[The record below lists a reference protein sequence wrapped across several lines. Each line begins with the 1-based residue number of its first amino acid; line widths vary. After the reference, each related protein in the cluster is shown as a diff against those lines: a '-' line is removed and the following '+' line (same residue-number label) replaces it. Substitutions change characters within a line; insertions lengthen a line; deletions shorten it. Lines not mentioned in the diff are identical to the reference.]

1 MSHTEAPAAPQPESA
16 PPAAPP
22 SSAPKSPLG
31 LLAFVL
37 MLTIIGAIGLVL
49 AVWTTSRTQ
58 LDIGIKRRQPL
69 RVYTQVPP
77 FELIERSGQTVS
89 LDSLRGGIWIADFI
103 FTRCGGTCPTMS
115 RSMKSVQ
122 ASISHN
128 PHLWPAPRLVSITV
142 DPEWDTPERLARY
155 AERFEADSEGW
166 LFLTGKYAE
175 IQQLAREGFLVGVQE
190 GHDDPLEPIIHSQSL
205 ILVDHRG
212 RVRGYYDGTDPA
224 AVRLL
229 LADVMRL
236 NREVLAETS

>member
-1 MSHTEAPAAPQPESA
+1 MSVNESPPTPEAEAS
-16 PPAAPP
+16 PPAAEPRRT
-22 SSAPKSPLG
+22 SALG
-31 LLAFVL
+31 LIAFV
-37 MLTIIGAIGLVL
+37 MMITIIGVVGLAL
-49 AVWTTSRTQ
+49 AVWTSSRVQ
-58 LDIGIKRRQPL
+58 LDIGVKRREPL
-69 RVYTQVPP
+69 RVYAQLPAFDLT
-77 FELIERSGQTVS
+77 ERSGAPVT
-89 LDSLRGGIWIADFI
+89 LDTFRGGIWIADFI

-155 AERFEADSEGW
+155 AERFDADPQGW
-166 LFLTGKYAE
+166 LFLTGEYNE
-175 IQQLAREGFLVGVQE
+175 IQQLAREGFLVGVQQ

-205 ILVDHRG
+205 ILIDHRG
-212 RVRGYYDGTDPA
+212 RIRGYYDGTDPA